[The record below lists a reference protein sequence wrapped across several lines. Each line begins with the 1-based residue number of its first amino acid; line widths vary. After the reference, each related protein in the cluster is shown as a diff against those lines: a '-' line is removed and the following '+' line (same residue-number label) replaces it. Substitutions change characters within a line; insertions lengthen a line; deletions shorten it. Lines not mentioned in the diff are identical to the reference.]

1 MIKIK
6 PNHFA
11 GMVGTTKM
19 TKANGEQYSIRNNR
33 HRYFFPDEW
42 LAFYDACKTRQKITF
57 HFLINTGARINEVRN
72 IQVSDVDFDRNS
84 IVLRWTKG
92 RMGDG
97 TRKMRVI
104 TVSSQFIRWVRGVI
118 KDYDLKPEDKFPI
131 LSTPAGNIAMK
142 KTLKEIGIQDW
153 SMFSIHNVRKT
164 LETWLISLDIDS
176 LKIVK
181 HFGHTMNV
189 AAKFYVSA
197 DTFNYEDK
205 QIIRQVIGD
214 LYQQQRSSF
223 N

>member
-6 PNHFA
+6 PNHFL
-11 GMVGTTKM
+11 GMVGSTEKIRS
-19 TKANGEQYSIRNNR
+19 NGMKLSVRNNR
-33 HRYFFPDEW
+33 HRYFYPDEW
-42 LAFYDACKTRQKITF
+42 LAFYDTLKPRQKITF
-57 HFLINTGARINEVRN
+57 NFLINTGARINEVRM

-92 RMGDG
+92 RMSDG
-97 TRKMRVI
+97 SRKMRVLS
-104 TVSSQFIRWVRGVI
+104 VSTQFIKWIRGVI
-118 KDYDLKPEDKFPI
+118 KEYDLKAEDHFQI
-131 LSTPAGNIAMK
+131 LSTPAGNICMK
-142 KTLKEIGIQDW
+142 KALREAGIQDW

-176 LKIVK
+176 LKIIK

-189 AAKFYVSA
+189 AAKFYVSS

-214 LYQQQRSSF
+214 LYQQQRNF
-223 N
+223 

>member
-1 MIKIK
+1 MKIK

-11 GMVGTTKM
+11 GMVGTTKI
-19 TKANGEQYSIRNNR
+19 TKTNGEAYSIRNNR

-42 LAFYDACKTRQKITF
+42 TSFYDALKPRQKITF
-57 HFLINTGARINEVRN
+57 HFLINTGARINEVRM
-72 IQVSDVDFDRNS
+72 IQVSDVDFERNS

-97 TRKMRVI
+97 SRKMRVLS
-104 TVSSQFIRWVRGVI
+104 VSTQFIKWIRGVI
-118 KDYDLKPEDKFPI
+118 KEYDLKPEDHFPI
-131 LSTPAGNIAMK
+131 LSTPAGNICMK
-142 KTLKEIGIQDW
+142 KTLQEIGIADW

-176 LKIVK
+176 LKIIK

-214 LYQQQRSSF
+214 LYQQHR
-223 N
+223 